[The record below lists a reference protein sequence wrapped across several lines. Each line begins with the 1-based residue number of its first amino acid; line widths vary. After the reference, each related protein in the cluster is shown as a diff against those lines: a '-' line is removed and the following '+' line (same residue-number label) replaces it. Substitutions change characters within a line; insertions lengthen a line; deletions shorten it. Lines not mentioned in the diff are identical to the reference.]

1 MIDDIKAR
9 LGEAF
14 ANAKVAVAGDGN
26 RYQLRVVADEFAGLS
41 RVKRQQAVYAAI
53 GDLIQSGAI
62 HAVTIR
68 ALTPAEQA
76 QSSCSG
82 G

>member
-1 MIDDIKAR
+1 MIEDIKAR
-9 LGEAF
+9 LAEAF
-14 ANAKVAVAGDGN
+14 ANAEVAVAGEGN
-26 RYQLRVVADEFAGLS
+26 RYQLQVVADEFAGLN

-62 HAVTIR
+62 HAVTIQ

>member
-1 MIDDIKAR
+1 MIEDIKAR

-14 ANAKVAVAGDGN
+14 ANAEVTVAGDGN
-26 RYQLRVVADEFAGLS
+26 RYQLRVVADHFAGLS

-62 HAVTIR
+62 HAVTIQ
-68 ALTPAEQA
+68 ALTPAEQS
-76 QSSCSG
+76 Q
-82 G
+82 

>member
-1 MIDDIKAR
+1 MIEDIKAR
-9 LGEAF
+9 LEKAF
-14 ANAKVAVAGDGN
+14 ANAEVAVAGDGN
-26 RYQLRVVADEFAGLS
+26 RYQLQVVADEFAGLG

-62 HAVTIR
+62 HAVTIQ